1 MRPSP
6 ARWHGL
12 CWLPAPAFAAA
23 PFFDRKKEP
32 TMTEVSKVMTRHVR
46 LARPDETLREAARAM
61 AEHDIGSLPVGEGDR
76 LVGMITDRD
85 MVVRA
90 VAQGLEP
97 DTRVR
102 DVMTTQVRYCFEDE
116 DVAEVAQS
124 MADLGIRRLA
134 VLDRE
139 KRLVGIVAL
148 SNIVH
153 YAQIGP
159 TEVLLESVARPH

>member
-1 MRPSP
+1 
-6 ARWHGL
+6 
-12 CWLPAPAFAAA
+12 
-23 PFFDRKKEP
+23 
-32 TMTEVSKVMTRHVR
+32 MTEVSKVMTRNVR
-46 LARPDETLREAARAM
+46 LAHPDETLQDAARAM
-61 AEHDIGSLPVGEGDR
+61 ADYDIGSLPVSDNER

-85 MVVRA
+85 IVLRG
-90 VAQGLEP
+90 VAEGLSA

-102 DVMTTQVRYCFEDE
+102 EVMTTQVRYCYDDE
-116 DVAEVAQS
+116 DVSEVAQS

-134 VLDRE
+134 VLDRA

-153 YAQIGP
+153 YAQVGP

>member
-1 MRPSP
+1 MNVRDCMSADVRITSP
-6 ARWHGL
+6 QASIR
-12 CWLPAPAFAAA
+12 
-23 PFFDRKKEP
+23 D
-32 TMTEVSKVMTRHVR
+32 
-46 LARPDETLREAARAM
+46 AARIMKEVDA
-61 AEHDIGSLPVGEGDR
+61 GVVPVGENDR

-85 MVVRA
+85 IVVRA
-90 VAQGLEP
+90 VAEGREP

-102 DVMTTQVRYCFEDE
+102 DIMTTQARYCYDDE

-139 KRLVGIVAL
+139 KQLVGIVAL

-159 TEVLLESVARPH
+159 TELLLESVARPH